1 MPRLLSVFGF
11 VLMISGLLGLI
22 FTNSLFSFNPLII
35 TVQAAAVVL
44 MVWARITLGH
54 RSFHATATPTE
65 GALITNGPYRYIRHP
80 IYAAVCLFTC
90 AGALA
95 HHSLAAL
102 VVILVLIGAIARM
115 FAEEQLLRARYPE
128 YNAYAATTKR
138 MVPFV
143 F

>member
-1 MPRLLSVFGF
+1 MLGLLSVFGF
-11 VLMISGLLGLI
+11 VLMIGGLFGLI

-35 TVQAAAVVL
+35 PVQAAAVVL

-54 RSFHATATPTE
+54 RSFHATATPTK

-95 HHSLAAL
+95 HHSLGAL
-102 VVILVLIGAIARM
+102 LVILVLIGAMARM
-115 FAEEQLLRARYPE
+115 FAEEKLLRARYPE
-128 YNAYAATTKR
+128 YKAYAATTKR

>member
-1 MPRLLSVFGF
+1 MLGLLSVFGF
-11 VLMISGLLGLI
+11 VLMVAGLLGLI
-22 FTNSLFSFNPLII
+22 VTRSLFSFNPLVI
-35 TVQAAAVVL
+35 TVQTAAVVL

-54 RSFHATATPTE
+54 RSFHATAAPTE

-80 IYAAVCLFTC
+80 IYTAVCLFTC

-95 HHSLAAL
+95 HPSFAAL
-102 VVILVLIGAIARM
+102 LVILVLIGAVARM
-115 FAEEQLLRARYPE
+115 FAEEKLLRARYPG
-128 YNAYAATTKR
+128 YKAYAAATKR

>member
-1 MPRLLSVFGF
+1 MLGLLSVFGF
-11 VLMISGLLGLI
+11 VLMIGGLFGLI

-35 TVQAAAVVL
+35 PVQAAAVVL

-54 RSFHATATPTE
+54 RSFHAAATPTK

-95 HHSLAAL
+95 HHSLGAL
-102 VVILVLIGAIARM
+102 LVILVLIGAMARM

-128 YNAYAATTKR
+128 YKAYAATTKR

>member
-1 MPRLLSVFGF
+1 MLGLLSVFGF
-11 VLMISGLLGLI
+11 VLMIGGLFGLI

-44 MVWARITLGH
+44 MVWARIALGH
-54 RSFHATATPTE
+54 RSFHATATPTK

-102 VVILVLIGAIARM
+102 LVILVLIGAIVRM

-128 YNAYAATTKR
+128 YKAYAATTKR